1 MSWLQT
7 NGCVMRGL
15 IPIQLLV
22 AGMLLTGCQPAP
34 SQPAAPAATA
44 PPAQATTA
52 AAPAAQL
59 TSVVGQP
66 AVGQTAAAA
75 AIRIGFISGM
85 SGIYAGLGQ
94 TQSRGG
100 ELAVDE
106 IKTVLGRPL
115 EWIARDDKLDPGEAA
130 KQAEELVQTEKVE
143 MLTGC
148 VSAATTLA
156 VNEVAKRARVLYL
169 GTCQTNSL
177 DDARKDFSDYTFHL
191 ALTPWANQQ
200 MVLPWITQNLGKKLY
215 VFAADYAW
223 GSDNLESVSAWLE
236 KQPGVTLVGQ
246 SKAPLNTKDFTPFI
260 PQIRAASPEVVIA
273 VNAGADQAN
282 FLKQATQF
290 GLSQNSGSKIFSP
303 VVDTPFDKEN
313 GQANIVDHYGGAN
326 FYWEI
331 QSQLPS
337 AKKFVDAYQQKF
349 NEMPSG
355 YASYQYD
362 ATKAW
367 AAAVEKAGSLDPLK
381 VGAALEGMEF
391 DYSSGKSTIRKCD
404 HQLIHPVHVTK
415 GRATATG
422 EFGYRDVLTSVDAD
436 PKYERTCE
444 ELGLGG
450 RQ

>member
-1 MSWLQT
+1 MTGQQT
-7 NGCVMRGL
+7 IAGVIRGL
-15 IPIQLLV
+15 VLAAGLLL
-22 AGMLLTGCQPAP
+22 AACQPTP
-34 SQPAAPAATA
+34 SPPAAPVATA

-52 AAPAAQL
+52 GAPATQP
-59 TSVVGQP
+59 TSVSQAAQP
-66 AVGQTAAAA
+66 AAGQTAGGAS
-75 AIRIGFISGM
+75 IRIGFISGM

-106 IKTVLGRPL
+106 IKTLLGRPL

-143 MLTGC
+143 ILSGC

-177 DDARKDFSDYTFHL
+177 NDAAKDFSEYTFHL

-200 MVLPWITQNLGKKLY
+200 MVLPWITQNLGKKIY

-223 GSDNLESVSAWLE
+223 GSDNLESVSAWLA

-246 SKAPLNTKDFTPFI
+246 SKAPLNTKDFTTFI
-260 PQIRAASPEVVIA
+260 PQIRASSPEVVIA

-290 GLSQNSGSKIFSP
+290 GLSKDSKIFSP

-313 GQANIVDHYGGAN
+313 GQQNIIEHYGGAN

-331 QSQLPS
+331 QSKLPS
-337 AKKFVDAYQQKF
+337 AQKFVDAYQKKF

-367 AAAVEKAGSLDPLK
+367 AAAVEKAGSLDPQK

-404 HQLIHPVHVTK
+404 HQLIHPVHITK
-415 GRATATG
+415 GRQTATG
-422 EFGYRDVLTSVDAD
+422 EFGYRDVLSTVDGD
-436 PKYERTCE
+436 PKYQRSCE